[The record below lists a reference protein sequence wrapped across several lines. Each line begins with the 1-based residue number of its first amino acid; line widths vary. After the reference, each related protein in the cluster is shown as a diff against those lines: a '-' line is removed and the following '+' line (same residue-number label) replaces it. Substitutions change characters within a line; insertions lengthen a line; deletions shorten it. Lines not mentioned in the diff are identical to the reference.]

1 MKLLA
6 EASARG
12 HSNTAF
18 DISSRLRI
26 DRADRG
32 GQRWFDKHSDDRIG
46 GNWLAH
52 FTIRSS
58 WHPLNKKSLAAALN
72 HLEPVNSAHTV
83 SS

>member
-26 DRADRG
+26 DRADRADWS
-32 GQRWFDKHSDDRIG
+32 R
-46 GNWLAH
+46 
-52 FTIRSS
+52 RSRRA
-58 WHPLNKKSLAAALN
+58 K
-72 HLEPVNSAHTV
+72 VV
-83 SS
+83 R

>member
-46 GNWLAH
+46 GNWL
-52 FTIRSS
+52 
-58 WHPLNKKSLAAALN
+58 
-72 HLEPVNSAHTV
+72 
-83 SS
+83 

>member
-6 EASARG
+6 AASARG

-32 GQRWFDKHSDDRIG
+32 GERWSDKYGDDR
-46 GNWLAH
+46 AV
-52 FTIRSS
+52 RSS
-58 WHPLNKKSLAAALN
+58 GHPLNKKALATAFN
-72 HLEPVNSAHTV
+72 HLEPVNSAHPV

>member
-18 DISSRLRI
+18 DLSSRLRI
-26 DRADRG
+26 DRDYRG
-32 GQRWFDKHSDDRIG
+32 GQRWCDKHSDDRI
-46 GNWLAH
+46 AV
-52 FTIRSS
+52 RSS
-58 WHPLNKKSLAAALN
+58 GHPLNKKALATAFN
-72 HLEPVNSAHTV
+72 HLEPVNSAHPV